1 VPAKISGAAFGGI
14 VEISKR
20 EEPMLALGGRA
31 RRGVHV
37 VMTFAAL
44 ATAAVAGT
52 AAPVAAV
59 IHGRSAYGLLYFTA
73 VRDGI

>member
-1 VPAKISGAAFGGI
+1 
-14 VEISKR
+14 
-20 EEPMLALGGRA
+20 MLALDGRA

-44 ATAAVAGT
+44 ATAAVAVAGT
-52 AAPVAAV
+52 AAPVAGV
-59 IHGRSAYGLLYFTA
+59 IHGRTAHGLLYLTA

>member
-1 VPAKISGAAFGGI
+1 
-14 VEISKR
+14 
-20 EEPMLALGGRA
+20 MLALGGRA
-31 RRGVHV
+31 RRGVHA

-59 IHGRSAYGLLYFTA
+59 IHGRSAHGLLYLTA

>member
-1 VPAKISGAAFGGI
+1 
-14 VEISKR
+14 
-20 EEPMLALGGRA
+20 MLALDGRA

-44 ATAAVAGT
+44 ATAAVAVAGT
-52 AAPVAAV
+52 AAPVAGV
-59 IHGRSAYGLLYFTA
+59 IHGRTAHRLLYLTA

>member
-1 VPAKISGAAFGGI
+1 
-14 VEISKR
+14 
-20 EEPMLALGGRA
+20 MLALGGRA

>member
-1 VPAKISGAAFGGI
+1 
-14 VEISKR
+14 
-20 EEPMLALGGRA
+20 MLALGGKA

-44 ATAAVAGT
+44 ATAAGT

-59 IHGRSAYGLLYFTA
+59 IHGRSAYGLLDFTA
-73 VRDGI
+73 ARNGI